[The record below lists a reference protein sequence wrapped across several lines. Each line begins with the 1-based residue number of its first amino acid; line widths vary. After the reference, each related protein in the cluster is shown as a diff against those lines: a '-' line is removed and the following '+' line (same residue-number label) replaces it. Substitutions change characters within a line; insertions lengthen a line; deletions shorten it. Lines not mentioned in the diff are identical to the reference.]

1 MSQYRIQIGKG
12 DLLTQLFSFPNAATV
27 SDTLAATVLYWFR
40 QTLGNDGIDAR
51 ASIEANA
58 SNDYTLTL
66 DADDALAPKLALYA
80 DRVPKFLANGRDAI
94 AGSVSQ
100 IRADGKWDPISTD
113 PPPSYRPWRFFMPLG
128 MAMVNQ
134 KSVQFFHYP
143 PIRLLEQTR
152 NYLEDPVPARCFEL
166 LQANGVP
173 AGDLPLYNTVVD
185 GAPIAAEDNQ
195 GSMQQYKGKAVG
207 DPTWGLIPIN
217 YFNAYQKAQVEL
229 LLNPVGSAYTVPI
242 VVYGAHPRQ
251 IFAKLYNI
259 DLGKPTKGSWQFVP
273 TPAIAEIIPGRKTPV
288 LSANHPY
295 NFYAEAQGFDTVGS
309 GQFLSADRCKS
320 ATDILR
326 GDLSVARW
334 QQTMAQDPSLPP
346 ADVFNSCTSYWNDP
360 ARAGEVCALVR
371 HEASLKYSDPVTLA
385 YSFALPLP
393 DAAALCAKTANDPCS
408 PV

>member
-12 DLLTQLFSFPNAATV
+12 DLLTQLFAFPNAATV
-27 SDTLAATVLYWFR
+27 SDTLAATELYWFR

-229 LLNPVGSAYTVPI
+229 LLNPVGSAYTV
-242 VVYGAHPRQ
+242 V
-251 IFAKLYNI
+251 K
-259 DLGKPTKGSWQFVP
+259 
-273 TPAIAEIIPGRKTPV
+273 
-288 LSANHPY
+288 
-295 NFYAEAQGFDTVGS
+295 
-309 GQFLSADRCKS
+309 
-320 ATDILR
+320 
-326 GDLSVARW
+326 
-334 QQTMAQDPSLPP
+334 
-346 ADVFNSCTSYWNDP
+346 DP
-360 ARAGEVCALVR
+360 ARATFVYRDRLWQGADMAGLGVASFGHLNGVHIQNLDTWEAYSAAIDAGRIPLSRAYRPNADERLIRELVLQLKKGSIR
-371 HEASLKYSDPVTLA
+371 PKYFSDKYGVSVLNRFADQFASLSAEGYLSEASDERVAISREGLLRVDLL
-385 YSFALPLP
+385 LPRFFLP
-393 DAAALCAKTANDPCS
+393 QHREIRYT
-408 PV
+408 